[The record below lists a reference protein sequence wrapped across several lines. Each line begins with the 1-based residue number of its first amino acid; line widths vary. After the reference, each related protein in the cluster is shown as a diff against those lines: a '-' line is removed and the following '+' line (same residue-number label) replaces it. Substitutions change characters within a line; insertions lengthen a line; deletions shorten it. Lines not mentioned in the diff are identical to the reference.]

1 MQYVIKGRL
10 KDSSGK
16 SSSRYLVEAYADVR
30 LGKDPQLAKD
40 ISRDDGTFKLE
51 FDKTSLENFLHR
63 EPNVYL
69 KISDLASN
77 KTFNTHVLK
86 NPNQSDSKEE
96 GTNGPLTRNESDQ
109 DRFETVVVG
118 SGFGG
123 TVIALTKVNKFLAD
137 KKKNPSEKSKKVCIL
152 ERGQW
157 WVSHEMPSSPE
168 FRTFGKKLTL
178 REYLEKNDFPYRTWA
193 YPDNENGLLE
203 LLESV
208 RILDRGGLYDYR
220 AFETVHTI
228 AASGVGGGSLVYTNV
243 TEKPD
248 DMILER
254 WKSELQLTDLG
265 SKEMAPYFEAARAFI
280 GVNKI
285 TTTSSIGTFKL
296 ARTEAFQHA
305 AEILRQKNPNII
317 VNEMRKDLNNNTI
330 LDENG
335 NPLYDYDA
343 YLSITDLPQRK
354 DVASIFKEAIQDNQ
368 GNDSL
373 SMQTVRE
380 NIQSNAQF
388 QEHLTEFLRKYAT
401 ETNACQRQGRCAL
414 GCIPGARHTLN
425 KVIYQA
431 IETTNGEHIEVR
443 PLCEAY
449 HIEPLK
455 PNMSASTTS
464 STTSANEYLYRIYYL
479 QTTADSVEDSI
490 SLNNGDLTV
499 DYKFSRQTDKERSV
513 ICKELFVSAGSVGST
528 ELLLKS
534 VNSSRP
540 KGEDKLILSPRLG
553 KGFSTNGDLLGI
565 VSPTKNN
572 VATSR
577 GPIVTSAI
585 RFRDENQKL
594 IYTIE
599 DSGVPKMIEPLVNLM
614 LHTTEDLNNTLDNK
628 PDREIANWV
637 SRRVKDFRMFLVEQS
652 LEGLRGF
659 TKNMATIKTWND
671 VLRGI
676 KIPSLGFP
684 LLPNQPLTDVVLLS
698 GMGSD
703 SSDGEIKLADNWDP
717 KSKSAN
723 AINIVF
729 DLDKQKQLFTQMID
743 SMKGLAKDMGLN
755 GSNSLVIPLY
765 DPGNM
770 ARNNTVVL
778 HPLGGCSIGKDRS
791 KGVVNHLGQVFRG
804 DGTDDQGTYHGL
816 YVVDGAIVP
825 TALGVNSSLTI
836 AALAFRI
843 AEECTQD
850 DIQNP
855 KYLPVEAF
863 PINNEIRY
871 MAK

>member
-1 MQYVIKGRL
+1 MQYVIKGKL
-10 KDSSGK
+10 KDSGK
-16 SSSRYLVEAYADVR
+16 SPSRYLVEAYADVK

-51 FDKTSLENFLHR
+51 FDKTILENFLNQ

-69 KISDLASN
+69 KISNLAGN
-77 KTFNTHVLK
+77 KKFRTPVLK
-86 NPNQSDSKEE
+86 NPKQIGNKGEQ
-96 GTNGPLTRNESDQ
+96 GTNGPLTGSESEQ
-109 DRFETVVVG
+109 DKFETVVVG

-123 TVIALTKVNKFLAD
+123 TIIALTKVNKFLDD
-137 KKKNPSEKSKKVCIL
+137 KKKNPSEKAKRVCIL

-157 WVSHEMPSSPE
+157 WVSHEMPGSPE

-178 REYLEKNDFPYRTWA
+178 REYLEKNDLPYRTWA

-220 AFETVHTI
+220 AFETVHTL

-248 DMILER
+248 DFIVDR
-254 WKSELQLTDLG
+254 WKSDLQLRDLG
-265 SKEMAPYFEAARAFI
+265 SKEMVPYFEAARAFI

-305 AEILRQKNPNII
+305 AEKLRQKNPNII
-317 VNEMRKDLNNNTI
+317 VNDTRKDLNNNPI

-335 NPLYDYDA
+335 NPLIDYDA

-373 SMQTVRE
+373 STQTVRS
-380 NIQSNAQF
+380 NIQNNAQF

-431 IETTNGEHIEVR
+431 IETKSEHIEVR

-449 HIEPLK
+449 DIEPLK
-455 PNMSASTTS
+455 PSTRASTS
-464 STTSANEYLYRIYYL
+464 STNTNEYLYRIYYS
-479 QTTADSVEDSI
+479 QTTADSIQDSV

-499 DYKFSRQTDKERSV
+499 DYKFSKQTDKEKSI
-513 ICKELFVSAGSVGST
+513 ICKELFVSAGSIGST

-534 VNSSRP
+534 ISSSRSN
-540 KGEDKLILSPRLG
+540 GDKLILSPRLG

-565 VSPTKNN
+565 VRPTKNN

-585 RFRDENQKL
+585 RFRDENRNL
-594 IYTIE
+594 VYTIE
-599 DSGVPKMIEPLVNLM
+599 DSGVPKMIEPLLNLM
-614 LHTTEDLNNTLDNK
+614 LHTTDDFNKTLDNNSEQ
-628 PDREIANWV
+628 EIAKWI
-637 SRRVKDFRMFLVEQS
+637 STRVKTFRMFLVDQS
-652 LEGLRGF
+652 LEGLRDF
-659 TKNMATIKTWND
+659 TKNMATIKAWND

-676 KIPSLGFP
+676 KIPFLGFP
-684 LLPNQPLTDVVLLS
+684 SLPNQPLTDVVLLS

-703 SSDGEIKLADNWDP
+703 SSDGEIKLADTWHP
-717 KSKSAN
+717 KDAN
-723 AINIVF
+723 AINIIF

-743 SMKGLAKDMGLN
+743 SMKGLAGDMGLN

-765 DPGNM
+765 DPDNT
-770 ARNNTVVL
+770 ARNNTVVV
-778 HPLGGCSIGKDRS
+778 HPLGGCCIGKDRS
-791 KGVVNHLGQVFRG
+791 TGVVNDLGQVFKG
-804 DGTDDQGTYHGL
+804 DGTNNQSTYPGL

-843 AEECTQD
+843 AKECTQD

-863 PINNEIRY
+863 TVNNEIRY